1 MYWCEFLVEGT
12 KLLRPRRKKLTSLAY
27 LIIINVAFNFAHIL
41 KFQPIIL
48 TKPKQH
54 HKLITNLETYKLST
68 KIILMCLKFYGVKK
82 QKKYG
87 GPSTPWIKLCRR
99 PCTMDRVIA
108 ALLLLH
114 SQPLYPARR
123 LVGSRPSDH
132 YFRSVCMFVCPS
144 VCLFVQSFSQPSSIR
159 FGSN

>member
-68 KIILMCLKFYGVKK
+68 KNYFDVPKILRGQEAKK
-82 QKKYG
+82 LWGSVDPLNQIVSAPVHD
-87 GPSTPWIKLCRR
+87 GPRHRR
-99 PCTMDRVIA
+99 TFTV
-108 ALLLLH
+108 ALTASLPGEA
-114 SQPLYPARR
+114 SCWFTAK
-123 LVGSRPSDH
+123 
-132 YFRSVCMFVCPS
+132 
-144 VCLFVQSFSQPSSIR
+144 
-159 FGSN
+159 